1 MKTSPGSTAE
11 KSSEHGGDEKET
23 RANPDQHLI
32 GSQYQYLAFLLHFYC
47 YNVLYR

>member
-32 GSQYQYLAFLLHFYC
+32 GSQYQYLAFFAMYILLQC
-47 YNVLYR
+47 TL